1 MKKPSNY
8 TYFLYLVILAG
19 LFFIGR
25 EIIESAYGLPYDS
38 TTIFC
43 VACFAISFVVTA
55 LFTEIG
61 HLIGAKICN
70 YEVVSVHWF
79 GFSIINVGGKI
90 AFRSEPFNGFTGE
103 TKVKAKEGSKSP
115 RFFFFSGFLLV
126 LIINVA
132 LILVAFLVKDFN
144 ENYPVL
150 YNGFLLFTTLSMLI
164 SLYSIIPCNVDS
176 VSDGMLLRDIKK
188 EDVELFNKLCDVES
202 KVVRGEKL
210 VDVEPTNVVKPAL
223 SRLNHYAFISA
234 VYNGDYT
241 KAKEIN
247 DLLFEKSESVAPS
260 DYNAV
265 IPNRLLVLAK
275 TVSKDE
281 FLQTYN
287 SLPTS
292 NRSFI
297 NKLETI
303 EACRVY
309 LVISGLILENEVGV
323 NNCLRKYK
331 ALIEKIKTQGIKEQ
345 ELELANSYLKEI
357 QEAHT
362 DWNVSW

>member
-70 YEVVSVHWF
+70 YEVVSVNLF

-176 VSDGMLLRDIKK
+176 VSDGMLLRDVKK
-188 EDVELFNKLCDVES
+188 EDIELFNRLC
-202 KVVRGEKL
+202 
-210 VDVEPTNVVKPAL
+210 
-223 SRLNHYAFISA
+223 
-234 VYNGDYT
+234 
-241 KAKEIN
+241 
-247 DLLFEKSESVAPS
+247 
-260 DYNAV
+260 
-265 IPNRLLVLAK
+265 
-275 TVSKDE
+275 
-281 FLQTYN
+281 
-287 SLPTS
+287 
-292 NRSFI
+292 
-297 NKLETI
+297 
-303 EACRVY
+303 
-309 LVISGLILENEVGV
+309 EV
-323 NNCLRKYK
+323 
-331 ALIEKIKTQGIKEQ
+331 
-345 ELELANSYLKEI
+345 
-357 QEAHT
+357 
-362 DWNVSW
+362 